1 MIFELKYYFISTWR
15 LFDMKKIFTL
25 FLVLPIILSAQE
37 NSRIGVS
44 LGFGTTD
51 YDFTEVLENSSREV
65 DSSHSTQYLGV
76 DYGFGNHTFAIT
88 TAVADLDEVNE
99 LGSYYDDFY
108 YPIRSADLEFD
119 DFNLTYTYRLNANWQ
134 VGIGYNELT
143 QEYNKNYKNNVDFDG
158 IGYDDNNQ
166 YTWTYSDGSDVSSDG
181 FTIFAGYVQS
191 MSNNLFA
198 TARIGFTQQDYSK
211 NGSWADL
218 ISGLSP
224 EFDSCLSGNGCPAG
238 YTSSNPQTAGLN
250 GYGFEG
256 NYTLEGD
263 ASAAVFG
270 VGVVWVLNQKNTI
283 SFDYAVRSFD
293 YGTLS
298 LTDSEKATGYFT
310 GGDNSVAPPTT
321 AEYESELEEDYSF
334 FSIKWRY
341 KLN

>member
-1 MIFELKYYFISTWR
+1 MMFELKYYFICTWR

-166 YTWTYSDGSDVSSDG
+166 YSWTYSDGSDVSSDG

-211 NGSWADL
+211 NGSWTDL

-283 SFDYAVRSFD
+283 SFDFAVRSFD